1 MERGLNVAAGSRK
14 GARSYL
20 RLNTLR
26 TKLILI
32 ARRFQEAYGVACL
45 TDVSEEQL
53 HTFSGAMRSGALP
66 TCWGRPYRATRD
78 YGRRAWLRREVVARE
93 AHLYWVAVV
102 KNQLHGC
109 VGCDPLGRRIEPP
122 FNLTDLQAPEQLN
135 VGTKRWA
142 WRDFE
147 AQHLRLPRGRGL
159 KCQSARTPGRGC
171 RSSARRCGTIPSDRR
186 Q

>member
-78 YGRRAWLRREVVARE
+78 YVKIFKSFWHWHMRVARKRGE
-93 AHLYWVAVV
+93 HVLDLCVDLDTSNEKPPWVY
-102 KNQLHGC
+102 LT
-109 VGCDPLGRRIEPP
+109 EPDVRVLAAMQP
-122 FNLTDLQAPEQLN
+122 TSYRVLSSSFTTA
-135 VGTKRWA
+135 A
-142 WRDFE
+142 
-147 AQHLRLPRGRGL
+147 
-159 KCQSARTPGRGC
+159 SA
-171 RSSARRCGTIPSDRR
+171 ARPNS
-186 Q
+186 